1 MFLFQVINRYRRR
14 LSADEGIASS
24 IAIGIN
30 RRYNLRACIVTE
42 SIELVVNPLV
52 PIIYTLSKGLNKG
65 GLGP

>member
-1 MFLFQVINRYRRR
+1 MFLFQVINCYRRR

-30 RRYNLRACIVTE
+30 RRCNLRACIVTE

>member
-14 LSADEGIASS
+14 LSTDEGIASS

-30 RRYNLRACIVTE
+30 RRYNLRACIVIE